1 MEKIVKNEEE
11 EVFIQ
16 KEEEEELHNDGMI
29 MIDQRELLEVVSA
42 TTNKLSGHDSLK
54 EEEVHEKLRLED
66 RDKAKK
72 TRTEITDDKSNEDYY

>member
-1 MEKIVKNEEE
+1 MTTIFFSSLLFVE

-16 KEEEEELHNDGMI
+16 NKEQELHDDGMI

-54 EEEVHEKLRLED
+54 EEEG
-66 RDKAKK
+66 AFWN
-72 TRTEITDDKSNEDYY
+72 T

>member
-1 MEKIVKNEEE
+1 MYFVDNYLFFFSSLLLEE

-16 KEEEEELHNDGMI
+16 KEEQELHNDGMI

-54 EEEVHEKLRLED
+54 EEEG
-66 RDKAKK
+66 AFWN
-72 TRTEITDDKSNEDYY
+72 T